1 VSALPTDDKSLFIR
15 AYLDQGKK
23 HPQQM
28 RGHRTAT
35 VVQRVADF
43 EERQAKKSYGTFWE
57 ITTEK
62 LLGE

>member
-1 VSALPTDDKSLFIR
+1 
-15 AYLDQGKK
+15 
-23 HPQQM
+23 M

-35 VVQRVADF
+35 VLQRIADF

-57 ITTEK
+57 ITTER